1 MEWLR
6 RPAASSSALSSGFLK
21 RSNIAGA
28 RFSMVA
34 GISLISGNST
44 TANFTLTIDPQK
56 RSLVSAIAQKGT
68 WPSNNAPAF
77 VQPISSGLQMTFSS
91 ANGSLQGV
99 FNRTI
104 NGAQVPTQFQGTM
117 FGKPVST
124 GRGQP
129 LLRGAGYFI
138 SGNQTVPVEITLP

>member
-1 MEWLR
+1 
-6 RPAASSSALSSGFLK
+6 
-21 RSNIAGA
+21 
-28 RFSMVA
+28 VA
-34 GISLISGNST
+34 GTRYSISAGNSFLSGNR
-44 TANFTLTIDPQK
+44 TAAGFTLNIDPQQA
-56 RSLVSAIAQKGT
+56 LLPTAIAQKGT
-68 WPSNNAPAF
+68 WPSNNTPGF

-117 FGKPVST
+117 FRKPVST

-138 SGNQTVPVEITLP
+138 SGNRSIPIEISVP